1 MEQTEYSQ
9 GVVLVGEQALAL
21 ESFAQAC
28 DTDVSVVLILV
39 DEGLVHPQS
48 VDSGLRFSGEAL
60 VRARRVLRLQRDFG
74 ANLESVAV
82 MLDLLDEIERLRGQL
97 LRSGALIP

>member
-1 MEQTEYSQ
+1 MEQSEFSQ

-39 DEGLVHPQS
+39 DEGLVHPLS
-48 VDSGLRFSGEAL
+48 VDNGLRFSGEAL

-97 LRSGALIP
+97 LRAGALIA